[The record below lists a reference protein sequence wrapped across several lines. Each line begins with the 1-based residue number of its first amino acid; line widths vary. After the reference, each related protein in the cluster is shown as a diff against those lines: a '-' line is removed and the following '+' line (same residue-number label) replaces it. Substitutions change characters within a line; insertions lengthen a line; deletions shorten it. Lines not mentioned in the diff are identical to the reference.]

1 MYVIIEMDIY
11 GSDGPGRPC
20 SVIGPFDTI
29 EQANSELLN
38 LEVDHQDDPVEFIVM
53 PLVEI

>member
-1 MYVIIEMDIY
+1 MYVIIQMDIY

-20 SVIGPFDTI
+20 AVIGPFDTI
-29 EQANSELLN
+29 EQAYSERLN

>member
-1 MYVIIEMDIY
+1 MYVIVQIDIY
-11 GSDGPGRPC
+11 GSADRPC
-20 SVIGPFDTI
+20 AVIGPFDTI
-29 EQANSELLN
+29 EQAYSEQDR